1 MPDALIF
8 FYVLLVLVAF
18 LYSSVGHGGASGYL
32 ALMAL
37 FGFLPEVMRPTA
49 LVLNILVAG
58 LSFWHYARAGHF
70 RWALFRPFALASIP
84 AAFVGGLWDVD
95 PLVYKKVLG
104 VLLLFAVGRMVFQ
117 PRDPGTSL
125 RPLRVPAAWLTGAA
139 IGFLSGLIGMGGGIL
154 LSPVLLLF
162 RWADIRQTA
171 AVSALFILVNSAA
184 GLAGLGLSGITWG
197 PSMPLM
203 TGLAFAGGMAGSW
216 IGARHL
222 PLGGLRAMLAIVL
235 IVASFKLIF
244 T

>member
-1 MPDALIF
+1 MPDALIL
-8 FYVLLVLVAF
+8 FYILLVLVAF

-58 LSFWHYARAGHF
+58 LAFWHYARAGHF

-95 PLVYKKVLG
+95 PLMYKKILG

-125 RPLRVPAAWLTGAA
+125 RLLHVPAAWLTGAA
-139 IGFLSGLIGMGGGIL
+139 IGLLSGLIGMGGGIL
-154 LSPVLLLF
+154 LSPLLLLF
-162 RWADIRQTA
+162 RWADMRQTA

-184 GLAGLGLSGITWG
+184 GLIGLGLSGITWD
-197 PSMPLM
+197 PYMPLM
-203 TGLAFAGGMAGSW
+203 IGLAFAGGMAGSW
-216 IGARHL
+216 MGARHL
-222 PLGGLRAMLAIVL
+222 PLVGLRAMLAIVL